1 MANQAL
7 KLMGTMLSLVALY
20 LFLRNSTGATA
31 LLRAGSEGW
40 VNILKTL
47 QGR

>member
-1 MANQAL
+1 MVNQTF
-7 KLMGTMLSLVALY
+7 KLGATMLTLVGLY

-31 LLRAGSEGW
+31 LLRAGFEGW
-40 VNILKTL
+40 SGVLRTL